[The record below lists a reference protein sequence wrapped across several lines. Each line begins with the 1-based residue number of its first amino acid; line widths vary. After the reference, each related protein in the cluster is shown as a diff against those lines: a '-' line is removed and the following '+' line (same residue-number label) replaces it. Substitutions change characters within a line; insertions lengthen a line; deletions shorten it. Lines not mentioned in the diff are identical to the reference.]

1 MGGQLLDI
9 EEIDTTKKSKRVR
22 FTDMINMET
31 QELSSSDDNKSLE
44 DVSMLD
50 EDEGDD
56 DVDFVLS
63 IGEDGELDYSIT
75 TTEKMAATLHE
86 QDDDEGMCSKPPLSC
101 QDNYNKK
108 DEVTEEPLLRVNS
121 TDNLETLKI
130 SLRAC
135 EECSKNDMPTPLIT
149 PPSSPQRIRTL
160 SIDGATTEEATI
172 CEWPCN
178 LTVDNAITSAV
189 EQHPS
194 FPSSFFTDGDT
205 DGDEIE
211 EIDMCEI
218 V

>member
-22 FTDMINMET
+22 FTDMNNMET
-31 QELSSSDDNKSLE
+31 QALSSDDNKSLE

-63 IGEDGELDYSIT
+63 IGGGIDYSIT
-75 TTEKMAATLHE
+75 TTEKMAAISHE
-86 QDDDEGMCSKPPLSC
+86 QDDDEGLCSKPPLSC
-101 QDNYNKK
+101 KK
-108 DEVTEEPLLRVNS
+108 DEVTEEPLLRINS
-121 TDNLETLKI
+121 ADNLGTLKI
-130 SLRAC
+130 SLD
-135 EECSKNDMPTPLIT
+135 DMPTPLIT

-194 FPSSFFTDGDT
+194 FPSSFFTD
-205 DGDEIE
+205 
-211 EIDMCEI
+211 
-218 V
+218 

>member
-1 MGGQLLDI
+1 MPTIAKTSHAKALMSNLFMGGQLLDI

-22 FTDMINMET
+22 FTDINNMET
-31 QELSSSDDNKSLE
+31 SDDSKSLE

-63 IGEDGELDYSIT
+63 I
-75 TTEKMAATLHE
+75 ATILSHE
-86 QDDDEGMCSKPPLSC
+86 QDDDEGLRSKPPF
-101 QDNYNKK
+101 YNMN

-121 TDNLETLKI
+121 TDNLETLNI
-130 SLRAC
+130 SLEAC
-135 EECSKNDMPTPLIT
+135 EEACSKNDMHTPLIT
-149 PPSSPQRIRTL
+149 PPSSPQQIRTL

-194 FPSSFFTDGDT
+194 FPSSFFTD
-205 DGDEIE
+205 
-211 EIDMCEI
+211 
-218 V
+218 

>member
-1 MGGQLLDI
+1 MSNLFMGGQLLDI

-22 FTDMINMET
+22 FTDMNNMET
-31 QELSSSDDNKSLE
+31 QALSSDDNKSLE

-63 IGEDGELDYSIT
+63 IGGGIDYSIT
-75 TTEKMAATLHE
+75 TTEKMAAISHE
-86 QDDDEGMCSKPPLSC
+86 QDDDEGLCSKPPLSC
-101 QDNYNKK
+101 KK
-108 DEVTEEPLLRVNS
+108 DEVTEEPLLRINS
-121 TDNLETLKI
+121 ADNLGTLKI
-130 SLRAC
+130 SLD
-135 EECSKNDMPTPLIT
+135 DMPTPLIT

-194 FPSSFFTDGDT
+194 FPSSFFTDGE
-205 DGDEIE
+205 EIE
-211 EIDMCEI
+211 EIDRR
-218 V
+218 

>member
-1 MGGQLLDI
+1 MPTIAKSSHAKALMSNLFMGGQLLDI

-22 FTDMINMET
+22 FTDMNNMET
-31 QELSSSDDNKSLE
+31 QALSSDDNKSLE

-75 TTEKMAATLHE
+75 TTEKMAATSHE
-86 QDDDEGMCSKPPLSC
+86 QDDDEGLCSKPPLSC

-130 SLRAC
+130 SLVAC
-135 EECSKNDMPTPLIT
+135 KGM
-149 PPSSPQRIRTL
+149 
-160 SIDGATTEEATI
+160 
-172 CEWPCN
+172 
-178 LTVDNAITSAV
+178 
-189 EQHPS
+189 
-194 FPSSFFTDGDT
+194 
-205 DGDEIE
+205 
-211 EIDMCEI
+211 
-218 V
+218 